1 MSLYLKSILSKKNV
15 LCDYNN
21 TDVKLKKTV
30 SFDNLKNKNLKN
42 YFKNSLI
49 YFQYKDTQDIRCI
62 LFIELYKKLIIV
74 DNMFNQIYLFLKNI
88 NHNNRVGIDTRD
100 VPSVEDRWNS
110 GTRNLDKEVA
120 KKIFNT
126 NYIKLNKNINDIIL
140 FLVINIEQLSIPTS
154 IRYNTELKKINIYK
168 KRIDILS
175 NYINLKTLFLL

>member
-1 MSLYLKSILSKKNV
+1 MSLCLKSILSKKNV
-15 LCDYNN
+15 QCGYN
-21 TDVKLKKTV
+21 TDVNIIKLKKTV
-30 SFDNLKNKNLKN
+30 SFDNLKN

-74 DNMFNQIYLFLKNI
+74 DNIFNQIYSFLKNI
-88 NHNNRVGIDTRD
+88 NHNNRV
-100 VPSVEDRWNS
+100 NL
-110 GTRNLDKEVA
+110 RNLDKEVA

-140 FLVINIEQLSIPTS
+140 FLVINIDQLSIPTS

-175 NYINLKTLFLL
+175 N